1 MFKAIKWRI
10 FLTSVN
16 IPENER
22 KFLTLQQEYGD
33 FNTSINKLTLEELNV
48 FKEEFLSEKLWLDL
62 IELIAHDFMAL
73 EQLRNDLKTKF
84 YICKNFKMN
93 NYNYTIKMFL
103 QFKNTTKKAPEPGTL
118 FIIKI
123 LLLNND
129 YSFICS

>member
-16 IPENER
+16 IPENDR

-33 FNTSINKLTLEELNV
+33 SNTSINKLTLEELNV
-48 FKEEFLSEKLWLDL
+48 YKEEFLSEKLWPDL
-62 IELIAHDFMAL
+62 IELIAHDFVAL

-103 QFKNTTKKAPEPGTL
+103 QFKNKTKKAPEYN
-118 FIIKI
+118 I
-123 LLLNND
+123 LYLSPVKETNTN
-129 YSFICS
+129 SSI